1 MVGSTFLILKFKQ
14 MGDSL
19 LTSIIL
25 FAGNFA
31 PKGFA
36 FCEGQ
41 LLSIEGNYGLFSL
54 LGNIHGGDGTVNF
67 ALPNLRTAEENLGGA
82 RYIIAI
88 EGFFPT
94 HA

>member
-1 MVGSTFLILKFKQ
+1 
-14 MGDSL
+14 MGDSIL
-19 LTSIIL
+19 ATIIL

-67 ALPNLRTAEENLGGA
+67 ALPNLKTAEENLDGA

-88 EGFFPT
+88 EGMFPT
-94 HA
+94 HV